1 MKLSVITINKNNAS
15 GLRKTIESVVNQTF
29 KDFEYIVIDGAS
41 NDGSVEVIK
50 EHSDKIS
57 FWVSEPDTGI
67 YSAMNKGIR
76 KAHGEYVQFLN
87 SGDYLIDEQVYEH
100 FFSNGI
106 YADIAYGNRIN
117 LYPDGHT
124 LLNKG
129 KQKSNLTFEDV
140 YKGCI
145 PHTAAFTKRCLFEK
159 FGLFDESFK
168 IMSDTGFFLKAIG
181 LGKSSSQYVNVT
193 VSYFDME
200 GISNNPK
207 MRDLFDKEYVEMK
220 KQVLSPELVEA
231 YDFYMQYFDKMTKIR
246 ECALSKAL
254 FRLASWISRK
264 VKANE

>member
-1 MKLSVITINKNNAS
+1 MKLSVITINKNNAF

-29 KDFEYIVIDGAS
+29 NDFEYIVIDGAS
-41 NDGSVEVIK
+41 DDGSAEVIK
-50 EHSDKIS
+50 NYSDRIS
-57 FWVSEPDTGI
+57 FWVSEPDSGI

-76 KAHGEYVQFLN
+76 KAQGEYVQFLN
-87 SGDYLIDEQVYEH
+87 SGDYLVDEKVYER
-100 FFSNGI
+100 FFCEDI
-106 YADIAYGNRIN
+106 HTDIAYGNRIN
-117 LYPDGHT
+117 LYPDGHI

-159 FGLFDESFK
+159 YGLFDESFR

-181 LGKSSSQYVNVT
+181 LGKSSSQYVDVT
-193 VSYFDME
+193 ISYFDME

-231 YDFYMQYFDKMTKIR
+231 YDFYLQYNSKISSITNCR
-246 ECALSKAL
+246 FAKTL
-254 FRLASWISRK
+254 FRIAFWISRK
-264 VKANE
+264 TVNQ